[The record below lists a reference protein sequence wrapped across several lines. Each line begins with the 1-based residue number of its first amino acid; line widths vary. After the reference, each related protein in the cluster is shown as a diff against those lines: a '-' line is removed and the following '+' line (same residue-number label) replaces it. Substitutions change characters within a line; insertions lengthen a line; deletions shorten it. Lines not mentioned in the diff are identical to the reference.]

1 MLVKVKAAVSPAVS
15 LADARQYCNAPA
27 DDDALV
33 ERALQAAVAYAEQ
46 HAQLV
51 LAPTCFEWRAH
62 WWPGGA
68 EVVLPVAPLREVAS
82 VKYLDAGG
90 VERTVAPADYT
101 WRRTCEGAGLRF
113 TTDFAF
119 PPLADAADAV
129 RIALS
134 AGFSLPAD
142 EESDPELVL
151 PPQAA
156 MAVLMLTEHWYEY
169 RGIVSEGTKAPLV
182 LSADALLAQ
191 LRIYR

>member
-1 MLVKVKAAVSPAVS
+1 MLVKVKAAASPPVS

-33 ERALQAAVAYAEQ
+33 QRALDAAVAYAEE
-46 HAQLV
+46 HTRLV
-51 LAPTCFEWRAH
+51 LSPACFEWRTRS
-62 WWPGGA
+62 WPCGA
-68 EVVLPVAPLREVAS
+68 EAWLQVAPVRDVTG
-82 VKYLDAGG
+82 VKYLDVEGI
-90 VERTVAPADYT
+90 ERTLAPADYA
-101 WRRTCEGAGLRF
+101 WRRTCDGAGLRYSPA
-113 TTDFAF
+113 FAY
-119 PPLADAADAV
+119 PRLGDAPDAV
-129 RIALS
+129 RVAIS
-134 AGFSLPAD
+134 AGFSLPGD